1 MTGVHAIP
9 GVVRNSG
16 AEVVPGVVADGLGR
30 SLQRLRRGRA
40 GQPSGYVWD
49 VRHAD
54 AYFGTSYI
62 E

>member
-1 MTGVHAIP
+1 VWFGTPERKLSLESWQTA
-9 GVVRNSG
+9 S
-16 AEVVPGVVADGLGR
+16 AALFSDYDGE
-30 SLQRLRRGRA
+30 RA

-49 VRHAD
+49 VHHAD

>member
-1 MTGVHAIP
+1 MSTRSQVWFGTPERKLSLESWQTA
-9 GVVRNSG
+9 S
-16 AEVVPGVVADGLGR
+16 AALFSDYDGE
-30 SLQRLRRGRA
+30 RA